1 MIVQSFVR
9 VLCYVWR
16 NIMKY
21 EILTCEIVKM
31 DVTDVISTSGFGLD
45 WESGRGELPTYPI
58 EFH

>member
-31 DVTDVISTSGFGLD
+31 DVTDVISTSVSFEGGN
-45 WESGRGELPTYPI
+45 GQGELPVYPI
-58 EFH
+58 DKI